1 MQGWRTRAE
10 VAKQLGMT
18 ERTLQRRLNEVGIR
32 PARPGRIA
40 MLSDADVTKLMEES
54 RGRSPSKMQRSL
66 DGADRQADQE
76 AGALPPE
83 LQEIIGILDGTLLE
97 PLPPPEIPAST
108 PPLPLPPLP
117 LLLVEPLPP
126 PEPLLVERPEGAVKA
141 VGSEVEAM

>member
-1 MQGWRTRAE
+1 MLGWRTRAE

-66 DGADRQADQE
+66 DRADRQADQE

-83 LQEIIGILDGTLLE
+83 LQEIIGILDGPLLE
-97 PLPPPEIPAST
+97 PLAPPEALIQQYAAHFRKSLKSLPRIPE
-108 PPLPLPPLP
+108 LPPD
-117 LLLVEPLPP
+117 P
-126 PEPLLVERPEGAVKA
+126 PETEEPPAA
-141 VGSEVEAM
+141 

>member
-1 MQGWRTRAE
+1 MQGWSTRAE

-83 LQEIIGILDGTLLE
+83 LQEIIGILDGSLLK
-97 PLPPPEIPAST
+97 PLPPPEALIQQYAAQFRKS
-108 PPLPLPPLP
+108 LKPLPPIP
-117 LLLVEPLPP
+117 ELPP
-126 PEPLLVERPEGAVKA
+126 DPPETEEPSPA
-141 VGSEVEAM
+141 

>member
-32 PARPGRIA
+32 PARPGRTA
-40 MLSDADVTKLMEES
+40 MLSDADVTKLMEAS

-66 DGADRQADQE
+66 DGADRHAAQDT
-76 AGALPPE
+76 GALPTE

-97 PLPPPEIPAST
+97 PAATEALIQQYAAEFRKSLKSLPPIPELS
-108 PPLPLPPLP
+108 
-117 LLLVEPLPP
+117 
-126 PEPLLVERPEGAVKA
+126 
-141 VGSEVEAM
+141 

>member
-66 DGADRQADQE
+66 DGADPETAQDT
-76 AGALPPE
+76 GALPTE
-83 LQEIIGILDGTLLE
+83 LQEIIGILDGSLLK
-97 PLPPPEIPAST
+97 PLPPPEALIQQYAAQLRKS
-108 PPLPLPPLP
+108 LKPLPPIPELFP
-117 LLLVEPLPP
+117 DPPETEEPP
-126 PEPLLVERPEGAVKA
+126 PA
-141 VGSEVEAM
+141 